1 MLRNYQLFIDCIC
14 SKACLSALETVNQS
28 EASFYTFRIRHLE
41 ELQLPDCKHDLVIY
55 DLKGAALASHIMQV
69 LVEHYEEVLFI
80 NAPADHAFYEAAAAL
95 NIHYIL
101 REPYWPFDF
110 ESLFMTYLKFKT
122 AELEHSIYMELF
134 SSAQNSIVMTDVNGH
149 ILFAN
154 PYFEEIAG
162 YTLDELLH
170 KSPGMLKSH
179 YHDIEFYTR
188 LWNTIQGGNVWEGI
202 FINRSKDG
210 ELFYEEAT
218 ITPVRNGHGDVERYL
233 KIGKNI
239 TRERL
244 LLDQLSEE
252 VKLARSVI
260 DTLLPKFYQDEKI
273 DFSYDMMHYNEIG
286 GDFIYF
292 SNATSTQYHF
302 ALIDV
307 IGHGV
312 SSALVALTLTQMF
325 RDYIRFLDLNQTVRS
340 INQLLTRLNAE
351 NGDRGIYVTGVFIEI
366 DFKLHNYQIINAGH
380 PDVLLLMEDQTIRHA
395 ESTNVLLGVEDQRE
409 YHIHTGSLYEV
420 SKFLCYTDGLYESNH
435 ISYDTALTILEESL
449 SHLSNQFFYESVL
462 HAFLKRAQ
470 VEDDITICKIE
481 IKK

>member
-1 MLRNYQLFIDCIC
+1 MLL
-14 SKACLSALETVNQS
+14 
-28 EASFYTFRIRHLE
+28 
-41 ELQLPDCKHDLVIY
+41 
-55 DLKGAALASHIMQV
+55 
-69 LVEHYEEVLFI
+69 
-80 NAPADHAFYEAAAAL
+80 NAPADNDFYETADSMH
-95 NIHYIL
+95 IHYIL
-101 REPYWPFDF
+101 REPYWHFEF
-110 ESLFMTYLKFKT
+110 ESLFKTYLKFKT
-122 AELEHSIYMELF
+122 SDLEHSIYTKLF
-134 SSAQNSIVMTDVNGH
+134 SSAQNSIVMTDVKGD

-154 PYFEEIAG
+154 PYFEEISG
-162 YTLDELLH
+162 YKLHELIH
-170 KSPGMLKSH
+170 KSPSVLKSA
-179 YHDIEFYTR
+179 YHDGQFYTQ
-188 LWNTIQGGNVWEGI
+188 LWDTIQTGNVWEGI
-202 FINRSKDG
+202 FINRSKSGD
-210 ELFYEEAT
+210 LFYEEAT
-218 ITPVRNGHGDVERYL
+218 ITPVLNGHGDVERYL

-244 LLDQLSEE
+244 LLEQLSKE

-273 DFSYDMMHYNEIG
+273 DFSYHMMHYNEIG

-292 SNATSTQYHF
+292 SNASSTQYHF

-340 INQLLTRLNAE
+340 INQLLTRLNSE

-366 DFKLHNYQIINAGH
+366 DFKLQNYQLINAGH
-380 PDVLLLMEDQTIRHA
+380 PDVLILMNDQSIRHA
-395 ESTNVLLGVEDQRE
+395 ESTNIILGVEDQRE
-409 YHIHTGSLYEV
+409 YHIHTGSLHEV

-435 ISYDTALTILEESL
+435 IAYEAALTILEESL
-449 SHLSNQFFYESVL
+449 SHLSNQYFFESVL
-462 HAFLKRAQ
+462 HAFLKQAQ